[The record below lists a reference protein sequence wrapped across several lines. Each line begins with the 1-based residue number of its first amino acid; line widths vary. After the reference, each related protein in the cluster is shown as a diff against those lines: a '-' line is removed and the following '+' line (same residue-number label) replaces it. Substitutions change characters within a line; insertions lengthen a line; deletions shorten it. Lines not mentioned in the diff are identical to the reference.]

1 MTYKECENCGYRVD
15 EGERGYDDLVCV
27 NCDTDLEEFEE

>member
-1 MTYKECENCGYRVD
+1 MRFKECENCSYRREENELGFD
-15 EGERGYDDLVCV
+15 ELVCP